1 MNEIPYS
8 TRSRI
13 YAEALSTFGAPTQ
26 LVVALE
32 EMSELQKEICKALR
46 GEVNLPALAEELA
59 DVTIMAEQL
68 RQIFNVNPW
77 VCAQMDY
84 KIRRLQQRIESTK
97 TRPASDLSVLDDI
110 FRKYGFGPEEE
121 SHVIQTASTS
131 PAAPGGGDADP
142 GPDNI
147 S

>member
-13 YAEALSTFGAPTQ
+13 YAEALDTFGAPNQ
-26 LVVALE
+26 LIVALE

-46 GEVNLPALAEELA
+46 GEANLPAQAEELA

-77 VCAQMDY
+77 VCSQMDY
-84 KIRRLQQRIESTK
+84 KIRRLQQRIESAK
-97 TRPASDLSVLDDI
+97 TRPAPDWDVLSEVLQ
-110 FRKYGFGPEEE
+110 KYGFGPEEE